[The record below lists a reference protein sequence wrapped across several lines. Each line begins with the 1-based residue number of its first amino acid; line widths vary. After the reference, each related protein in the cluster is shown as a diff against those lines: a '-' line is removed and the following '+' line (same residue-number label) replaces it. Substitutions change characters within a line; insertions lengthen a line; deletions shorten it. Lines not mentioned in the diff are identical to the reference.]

1 MITSSIENRYKEIFI
16 VSLMGLIIVF
26 ILCLSIGTVSIPF
39 MDTAKLLVN
48 QSDGVDDMYQR
59 IILYV
64 RLPRVLVTVLV
75 GMALSISG
83 ASIQSLFRNPM
94 ASPGIVGI
102 SSGASLG
109 AVLCIA
115 LGLSS
120 VSLYFIP
127 VFAASFA
134 LITAFIIFNVSAKN
148 KSVGLLRLI
157 LVGIAMSAM
166 IRAGTQLLLSI
177 MEDQQISEYVFWSMG
192 SLANRRWEHVY
203 LIFVPILISMFFLIY
218 LSRELNILLLGEEE
232 SKSLGMNVNFIKKL
246 ILILTSIATALSVS
260 VSGNITFVGLI
271 VPHIMRLIIG
281 SDNRYLIPFSCIG
294 GAIFLM
300 ICDLIARTVISPSE
314 ISVGII
320 TSVVG
325 APYLLYL
332 IRRKDRAGEL

>member
-1 MITSSIENRYKEIFI
+1 MVNNIDNNYKKVFIISII
-16 VSLMGLIIVF
+16 GLLTVF

-39 MDTAKLLVN
+39 MDTIKILFNKSA
-48 QSDGVDDMYQR
+48 SVDNMYKR

-64 RLPRVLVTVLV
+64 RLPRVLVAVLV

-83 ASIQSLFRNPM
+83 TAIQSLFRNPM

-115 LGLSS
+115 LGLSAK
-120 VSLYFIP
+120 SLYYIP
-127 VFAASFA
+127 IFASSFA
-134 LITAFIIFNVSAKN
+134 LITAFTIFKVSSKN
-148 KSVGLLRLI
+148 HSVGLLKLI

-203 LIFVPILISMFFLIY
+203 LILLPILITTFFLIY
-218 LSRELNILLLGEEE
+218 FSRDLNILLLGEEE
-232 SKSLGMNVNFIKKL
+232 SKSLGMNVNLIKKI
-246 ILILTSIATALSVS
+246 ILVLTSVATALSVS
-260 VSGNITFVGLI
+260 VSGSITFVGLI

-281 SDNRYLIPFSCIG
+281 SDNRFLIPFSCIG
-294 GAIFLM
+294 GSIFLM
-300 ICDLIARTVISPSE
+300 ICDLISRTVIIPSE

-332 IRRKDRAGEL
+332 IRRRDKVGEL